1 MDYLISQSFSAWGT
15 NNHRLKTSHAT
26 GCAMVSLPM
35 TPSFEQI
42 LSGLS
47 RNRTKHYK
55 TLTCVKKNSIELIQK
70 SRSIGTLMFD
80 QNLKYNMHIRRNTH
94 GPMMVMRAS
103 GRNSVRNKNSLENS
117 WILLLCLLSWYAADD
132 TWKNAKKT
140 QIIYR
145 HCSRLLLPLKPCR
158 STV

>member
-1 MDYLISQSFSAWGT
+1 
-15 NNHRLKTSHAT
+15 
-26 GCAMVSLPM
+26 M

-70 SRSIGTLMFD
+70 SRSIGTLIFD

-94 GPMMVMRAS
+94 GPMLVMRAS

-117 WILLLCLLSWYAADD
+117 WILLLCVISWYAPDD
-132 TWKNAKKT
+132 D
-140 QIIYR
+140 
-145 HCSRLLLPLKPCR
+145 LKECQENENYL
-158 STV
+158 